1 MKNKEAGGELV
12 VQLLFWWENIH
23 TGVST
28 DTREYM
34 DCSSKLQKKR
44 TGDLHKCHG
53 FRIRQ
58 QGVMRNVD
66 LSKAL
71 PSKNIFK
78 HFSV

>member
-1 MKNKEAGGELV
+1 MKNKGAGDELV

-44 TGDLHKCHG
+44 TGDLHKC
-53 FRIRQ
+53 
-58 QGVMRNVD
+58 VMG
-66 LSKAL
+66 
-71 PSKNIFK
+71 PG
-78 HFSV
+78 